1 MDEKTLTSQ
10 ILDRLDAHHVNPM
23 NDVLFKFIFGKIERK
38 NITIDFLNAVL
49 EPSLGHKIKNIVF
62 LPTEQIPQNEE
73 DKLSRLD
80 VACELDTGEYI
91 DVEVQVVN
99 YQNMKRRTLYYWS
112 QVYLM
117 HLPAGTRY
125 NDLRPTIT
133 INILAFNILP
143 QDEPHAM
150 YSIYNIKT
158 GDRLNSDMELHF
170 LELPKFVKGVKKPIR
185 EMTKMERW
193 MAYFANR
200 MSKNEK
206 EELAMSEAAING
218 AYDATDVFLHDKS
231 ERLKYINREMAIM
244 DYHSG
249 MESAKE
255 SGIAIGEKRGEQ
267 RGEKRGIAK
276 GVDQYATLILNL
288 HAAGRDDEIVKAATN
303 PSLRKKLFKEFNL

>member
-1 MDEKTLTSQ
+1 MGEKELTRRMVDG
-10 ILDRLDAHHVNPM
+10 LDVHQVNPM

-49 EPSLGHKIKNIVF
+49 EPSLGHKIKDIHF
-62 LPTEQIPQNEE
+62 IPTEQIPQNEE

-80 VACELDTGEYI
+80 VACELDTGEYV

-117 HLPAGTRY
+117 RLPSGANY

-133 INILAFNILP
+133 INILAFELLP

-150 YSIYNIKT
+150 YSIYNPKT
-158 GDRLNSDMELHF
+158 HDRLNNDMELHF
-170 LELPKFVKGVKKPIR
+170 LELPKFVKGVQKPIR

-200 MSKNEK
+200 MNQSEK
-206 EELAMSEAAING
+206 EELAMSEAAINK
-218 AYDATDVFLHDKS
+218 AYDATGIFLQDKA
-231 ERLKYINREMAIM
+231 ERLKYINREMALM
-244 DYHSG
+244 DYRSG
-249 MESAKE
+249 MMSAE
-255 SGIAIGEKRGEQ
+255 ERGEKRGEKRGEE
-267 RGEKRGIAK
+267 RGEKRADERYSRLIQILMSQKRMDDIGRIAA
-276 GVDQYATLILNL
+276 D
-288 HAAGRDDEIVKAATN
+288 AAY
-303 PSLRKKLFKEFNL
+303 RKKLYQEFHL

>member
-1 MDEKTLTSQ
+1 VSEEELKKN
-10 ILDRLDAHHVNPM
+10 ILDDLDVHRANPM

-49 EPSLGHKIKNIVF
+49 ESSLEHKIKNILF

-99 YQNMKRRTLYYWS
+99 YHNMKRRTLYYWS

-117 HLPAGTRY
+117 GLPVGANY

-133 INILAFNILP
+133 INILAFELLP
-143 QDEPHAM
+143 QEEPHAM
-150 YSIYNIKT
+150 YSIYNPKT
-158 GDRLNSDMELHF
+158 HDRLNDDMELHF
-170 LELPKFVKGVKKPIR
+170 LELPKFVKSVKKPIR

-200 MSKNEK
+200 MNNQEK
-206 EELAMSEAAING
+206 EELAMSEAAINS
-218 AYDATDVFLHDKS
+218 AYDATGIFLQNKED
-231 ERLKYINREMAIM
+231 RLKYINREMALM
-244 DYHSG
+244 DYRSG
-249 MESAKE
+249 MMSA
-255 SGIAIGEKRGEQ
+255 EK
-267 RGEKRGIAK
+267 RGEKRGFSKGCEEADARYSRLIQILISQKRMDDIGRIAADAEYRK
-276 GVDQYATLILNL
+276 NL
-288 HAAGRDDEIVKAATN
+288 YR
-303 PSLRKKLFKEFNL
+303 EFHL